1 MTKYKNN
8 IDKWYKNLKKSPLTP
23 PDYVFGIVWP
33 ILYFLLLIY
42 FILALQEKNKIPL
55 VYFMIQ
61 LILNLFWTTVF
72 FRKRNINLA
81 FAMIIVIL
89 FFTIL
94 SGMEMYYKNNNILL
108 ALLLVPYIIWLL
120 FAGYLNFYI
129 IYNN

>member
-42 FILALQEKNKIPL
+42 FILTLQEKNKIPL

-72 FRKRNINLA
+72 FRKKNINLA
-81 FAMIIVIL
+81 MYMLVAIL

-108 ALLLVPYIIWLL
+108 PLLLVPYIIWLS

-129 IYNN
+129 IFNN

>member
-81 FAMIIVIL
+81 MYMLVAIL

-94 SGMEMYYKNNNILL
+94 SGMEMYYKNNNIILP
-108 ALLLVPYIIWLL
+108 LLLVPYIIWLS
-120 FAGYLNFYI
+120 FASYLNFYI
-129 IYNN
+129 IFNN

>member
-108 ALLLVPYIIWLL
+108 PLLLFPYIIWLS

-129 IYNN
+129 IFNN

>member
-72 FRKRNINLA
+72 FRKKNINLA
-81 FAMIIVIL
+81 MYMLVAIL

-108 ALLLVPYIIWLL
+108 PLLLVPYIIWLS

-129 IYNN
+129 IFNN

>member
-72 FRKRNINLA
+72 FRKKNIILA
-81 FAMIIVIL
+81 MYMLIVIL

-108 ALLLVPYIIWLL
+108 PLLLIPYIIWLS

-129 IYNN
+129 IFNN

>member
-42 FILALQEKNKIPL
+42 FILALQEENKMPL

-61 LILNLFWTTVF
+61 LILNLLWTTVF
-72 FRKRNINLA
+72 FRKRNLNLA
-81 FAMIIVIL
+81 MYMLIAIL

-94 SGMEMYYKNNNILL
+94 SGLEMYYKNNNILL
-108 ALLLVPYIIWLL
+108 PLLLVPYIIWLS

>member
-8 IDKWYKNLKKSPLTP
+8 IDKWYKKLKKSPLTP

-42 FILALQEKNKIPL
+42 FILALQEENKMPL

-61 LILNLFWTTVF
+61 LILNLLWTTVF

-81 FAMIIVIL
+81 MYMLIAIL

-94 SGMEMYYKNNNILL
+94 SGLEMYYKNNNILL
-108 ALLLVPYIIWLL
+108 PLLLVPYIIWLS

>member
-42 FILALQEKNKIPL
+42 LIMALQEKNKIPL

-72 FRKRNINLA
+72 FRKKNINLA
-81 FAMIIVIL
+81 MYMLVAIL

-108 ALLLVPYIIWLL
+108 PLLLVPYIIWLS

-129 IYNN
+129 IFNN

>member
-72 FRKRNINLA
+72 FRKKNINLA
-81 FAMIIVIL
+81 MYMLIVIL

-94 SGMEMYYKNNNILL
+94 SGIEMYYKNNNILL
-108 ALLLVPYIIWLL
+108 PLLLVPYIIWLS

-129 IYNN
+129 IFNN